1 MALLGVVVVV
11 TVTVTVTMGM
21 GMGCGLPG
29 VGARL
34 RLEGRLAP
42 LHHQP
47 PMLQQV
53 GEHRIVAEPQLGG
66 PQLQGHMAIAQV
78 IRGLQQGQGA
88 GGPHQQQ
95 RLRSRL
101 HQHQR
106 TVVLRRQPLA
116 RAQGLTAGQLQ
127 QQGPP
132 AEAVAPSPQ
141 AGALLGGQGQPQWRG
156 ARRPLRPGGMGEP
169 AGKQQGGVG
178 KILGHTRLPALFA
191 PTIVPM
197 FSAAPAAMSA
207 PFTPWH
213 GQARLRFHRQDSGS
227 TGLQG
232 GATAPLKLQR
242 TSRGDDG
249 RCELPLLHT
258 AGGLVG
264 GDRLS
269 LTVTLGPGS
278 RALLTSVAAQKVYGS
293 IGRSRRAPEGS
304 WAEQRLDVRVE
315 ADADLEWLPQELV
328 LFADGLFHQGTRVD
342 LAPGASWLGAEV
354 VRLGRT
360 AAGEG
365 LGAGRWRSDLE
376 IRRLDAAGAPASWEL
391 VDRLELGGEALAG
404 EHGMGGAP
412 VFGSL
417 VWVAPAPLAPMAVER
432 LLAEARSDRTGLV
445 GAMACGALD
454 QGLVARYRGPSS
466 QAARLWFR
474 RLWARIRAQ
483 RGLSAPTPPR
493 VWPFQEE
500 EEERGPVGAAGG
512 AAAGGG
518 PP

>member
-1 MALLGVVVVV
+1 
-11 TVTVTVTMGM
+11 
-21 GMGCGLPG
+21 
-29 VGARL
+29 
-34 RLEGRLAP
+34 
-42 LHHQP
+42 
-47 PMLQQV
+47 
-53 GEHRIVAEPQLGG
+53 
-66 PQLQGHMAIAQV
+66 
-78 IRGLQQGQGA
+78 
-88 GGPHQQQ
+88 
-95 RLRSRL
+95 
-101 HQHQR
+101 
-106 TVVLRRQPLA
+106 
-116 RAQGLTAGQLQ
+116 
-127 QQGPP
+127 
-132 AEAVAPSPQ
+132 
-141 AGALLGGQGQPQWRG
+141 
-156 ARRPLRPGGMGEP
+156 
-169 AGKQQGGVG
+169 
-178 KILGHTRLPALFA
+178 
-191 PTIVPM
+191 M

-213 GQARLRFHRQDSGS
+213 GQARLRFHRQDGGS

-269 LTVTLGPGS
+269 LTVTLAPGS

-328 LFADGLFHQGTRVD
+328 LFADGLFHQGTRVE

-432 LLAEARSDRTGLV
+432 LLAEARSDRAGLV

-500 EEERGPVGAAGG
+500 ERGPVGATGA